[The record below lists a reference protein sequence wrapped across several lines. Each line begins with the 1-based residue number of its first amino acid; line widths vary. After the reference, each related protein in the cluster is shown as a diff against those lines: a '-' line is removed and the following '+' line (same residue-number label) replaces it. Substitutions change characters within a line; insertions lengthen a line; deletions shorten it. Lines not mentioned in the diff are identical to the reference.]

1 MTDLIISCYDKFN
14 LLAHLPRG
22 EENNN
27 HFVFNGKTYTFP
39 EIYNPAY
46 ILIHPKSQYIYICNE
61 SIYNGS
67 LSTFSFDDNK
77 TLKLIKTVS
86 SKGKSS
92 CYLCFDKMMKNIIN
106 INYWDSTI
114 SVHPLKNNIIQEAT
128 QVMYPN
134 IDNNMNN
141 IEDHLKD
148 RQRTSHHHS
157 CVFKDNYLFVPDL
170 GTDTID
176 IYTYIKETLEFKCF
190 FQLPKGSG
198 PRYSIVE
205 KEYLYVINE
214 LSSSIS
220 VIKLINNLPNE
231 IIQNI
236 STIPENILNKNTCG
250 TIQIH
255 PNKDYM
261 YASNRGHDSIAIY
274 KILENNKLKLIN
286 ITKTGG
292 NTPRHFSIN
301 NIGDKLY
308 VANQDSNKCVIFNIN
323 SDGTLEIQND
333 TIKINSPNFILK
345 FA

>member
-14 LLAHLPRG
+14 LLAHMPKG
-22 EENNN
+22 EENKN
-27 HFVFNGKTYTFP
+27 HFICNKKIYTFP
-39 EIYNPAY
+39 EIYNPAF
-46 ILIHPKSQYIYICNE
+46 ILIHPKLQYIYVCSE
-61 SIYNGS
+61 SIYNGT
-67 LSTFSFDDNK
+67 LSTFSFDNNK
-77 TLKLIKTVS
+77 NLKLVKTVS

-114 SVHPLKNNIIQEAT
+114 SVHPLKNNVIQEAK
-128 QVMYPN
+128 QVIYPKIEN
-134 IDNNMNN
+134 DIYN

-148 RQRTSHHHS
+148 RQNTSHHHS
-157 CVFKDNYLFVPDL
+157 CVFKNNYLFVPDL
-170 GTDTID
+170 GKDKID
-176 IYTYIKETLEFKCF
+176 IYQYTKETLKYKCF
-190 FQLPKGSG
+190 FQLPKGRG
-198 PRYSIVE
+198 PRYSIIE

-220 VIKLINNLPNE
+220 VIKLIDDLPNE

-236 STIPENILNKNTCG
+236 STIPENILTKNTCG

-255 PNKDYM
+255 PSKKYI

-274 KILENNKLKLIN
+274 KILENKLKLID

-292 NTPRHFSIN
+292 KTPRHFSIN

-323 SDGTLEIQND
+323 SNGSLEIKNEN
-333 TIKINSPNFILK
+333 IKINSPNFILK
-345 FA
+345 I